1 MTYPI
6 VLLPDTPT
14 VPKSSTLLMKT
25 KSPSVIL
32 VRVPKPTKGTVKLYL
47 LPKAV
52 ADFNKT
58 HGKTYVV

>member
-1 MTYPI
+1 
-6 VLLPDTPT
+6 
-14 VPKSSTLLMKT
+14 MKT
-25 KSPSVIL
+25 QTQHTVL
-32 VRVPKPTKGTVKLYL
+32 MTKPQPTPGMVKVYL